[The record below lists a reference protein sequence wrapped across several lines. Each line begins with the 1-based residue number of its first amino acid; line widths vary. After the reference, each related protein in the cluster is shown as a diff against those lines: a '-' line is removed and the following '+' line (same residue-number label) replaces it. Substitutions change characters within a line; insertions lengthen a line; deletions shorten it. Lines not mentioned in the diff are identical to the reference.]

1 MRTPLSLLLGAA
13 SFIGCASHQ
22 QTFTE
27 QIVNDPLIT
36 VHSAIASGNLRAARS
51 ELIAIEVDRV
61 EENRTQVKTL
71 LLAELSLKDG
81 DVVKA
86 TELAL
91 SIYSS
96 DSSHP
101 QAAELLGKA
110 HLQAGRF
117 DHALLY
123 FGSAQGNYSLH
134 SDKTRVSDF
143 SHLTHALQ
151 AYGDGDF
158 AGAQRHWSAI
168 TDRSLMQS
176 VEDKFAVVINAG

>member
-13 SFIGCASHQ
+13 SLIGCAPPQ

-27 QIVNDPLIT
+27 QIVHDPLLT

-61 EENRTQVKTL
+61 DETRSQVKTL
-71 LLAELSLKDG
+71 LLAELALKHG
-81 DVVKA
+81 DVVNA

-91 SIYSS
+91 SIYSA
-96 DSSHP
+96 DPSHP

-110 HLQAGRF
+110 HMQAGRF
-117 DHALLY
+117 VHALQY
-123 FGSAQGNYSLH
+123 FGTAKGNYSLH
-134 SDKTRVSDF
+134 LDKTRVSDL

-168 TDRSLMQS
+168 TDRSLMQQ
-176 VEDKFAVVINAG
+176 VEDKFAVVINAE

>member
-1 MRTPLSLLLGAA
+1 MRTLSLLLGAA
-13 SFIGCASHQ
+13 SLIGCASPQ

-27 QIVNDPLIT
+27 LIVHDPLLT
-36 VHSAIASGNLRAARS
+36 VHSAIAAGNLRAARS
-51 ELIAIEVDRV
+51 ELIAIEVDQLN
-61 EENRTQVKTL
+61 ENRSQVKTL
-71 LLAELSLKDG
+71 LLSELALQNG

-91 SIYSS
+91 PIYSS
-96 DSSHP
+96 DSSQP

-117 DHALLY
+117 DHALQY
-123 FGSAQGNYSLH
+123 FGTAQGNYSLH
-134 SDKTRVSDF
+134 SDKTRVSDL

-168 TDRSLMQS
+168 TDRALMQQ
-176 VEDKFAVVINAG
+176 VEDKFAVVINAE